1 MMSILSI
8 ILFGATSLVTP
19 NISSISDY
27 HFITIPTND
36 VIVQGWGVNESVD
49 VTTQFPKYSNYD
61 SFAIK
66 GKNGALKHCV
76 KGLAFTDYTA
86 RIENLFWLSEAFAE
100 RYCLTMNQNPLSG
113 LGVFGLSFKNRSA
126 FNNPIE
132 IQCPYFLKKVPE
144 SEDFVKTVIE
154 INDEY
159 IEGPVFND
167 EFLIPAFGGEYE
179 NAAEGWFE
187 KLPQIVQNAPLR
199 YEDCTTRMF
208 GFLDE
213 FKEGVS
219 PRVGGDYAHAEYI
232 YESTKAAVTVPYIDY
247 DYDTKQPKIKH
258 NVWEKEDD
266 TYNSIGSAITLSYDF
281 SKEQMRFAYADGYNG
296 SIKQYTSVSDG
307 GVSTYHDSVVT
318 ETPTKYVMYF
328 DTQSFERDGVNAGGV
343 NRLVSSDKCFVI
355 HGFYCK
361 YRYSQK
367 VQSNIH
373 DDADP
378 IEYSCETVVWMLD
391 RNLGAPTLGRNI
403 SDADYSGKLS
413 DDGYYMK
420 IQIDVLDKMKKA
432 FAFAFPVGEG
442 IFESLG
448 SCAAPPD
455 PGLSSAADMSEGVRK
470 YGGDMST
477 YSEKEVFQEVSYYG
491 VWAGGKFFR
500 FRTKPNGGE

>member
-1 MMSILSI
+1 MTIFSI

-27 HFITIPTND
+27 HFTTIPTND
-36 VIVQGWGVNESVD
+36 VIVQVWGSGDSVD

-66 GKNGALKHCV
+66 GKNGALKYCV
-76 KGLAFTDYTA
+76 NGLAFTDHTA
-86 RIENLFWLSEAFAE
+86 RIENLLWLSEAFAE
-100 RYCLTMNQNPLSG
+100 RYCLTMNENPLGG

-132 IQCPYFLKKVPE
+132 SQCPYFLKKVPE
-144 SEDFVKTVIE
+144 SENFVKNVIK
-154 INDEY
+154 INNEY
-159 IEGPVFND
+159 SEVPVFND

-208 GFLDE
+208 GFLDA

-219 PRVGGDYAHAEYI
+219 PLVGGDYHHAECTH
-232 YESTKAAVTVPYIDY
+232 ESTKAGVTVPYITY
-247 DYDTKQPKIKH
+247 DYDTKQPIVKH
-258 NVWEKEDD
+258 NVLEKEED
-266 TYNSIGSAITLSYDF
+266 THSYTGSAITISYDF
-281 SKEQMRFAYADGYNG
+281 SKRQMRFAYADGYNQQL
-296 SIKQYTSVSDG
+296 KQFTFVSDG
-307 GVSTYHDSVVT
+307 GVSTYLDSVVT
-318 ETPTKYVMYF
+318 EIPTKCVMYF
-328 DTQSFERDGVNAGGV
+328 GTQTFERHGVDAGGV
-343 NRLVSSDKCFVI
+343 NRLVSGSNNFAI

-373 DDADP
+373 DNAAP

-391 RNLGAPTLGRNI
+391 RNLGEPTLGRNI
-403 SDADYSGKLS
+403 SDADYSGGIS
-413 DDGYYMK
+413 DDEYYMK
-420 IQIDVLDKMKKA
+420 IQIDVLDKMRKA

-448 SCAAPPD
+448 SCSTPPD
-455 PGLSSAADMSEGVRK
+455 PVLSSAADMSESVK
-470 YGGDMST
+470 NNGGDMST
-477 YSEKEVFQEVSYYG
+477 YSDKNVFQEVSYYG

-500 FRTKPNGGE
+500 FRTKPKGE